1 MDLPLC
7 AFQALGASFSR
18 RAKADLESSFH
29 CSHGGAALQ
38 VLLYQS
44 RMRELLL
51 KNAADLVPL
60 CIYQALQQPTVIASH
75 SFGLNLTSQE
85 VIVDDL
91 P

>member
-1 MDLPLC
+1 MRSKL
-7 AFQALGASFSR
+7 
-18 RAKADLESSFH
+18 LEPVSVEEHKQIWSSFH

-44 RMRELLL
+44 HTWALLL

-60 CIYQALQQPTVIASH
+60 CIYQALQQPTVIATH
-75 SFGLNLTSQE
+75 SVGLNLTSQE